1 MVALGGALGSVGR
14 YGVGL
19 ALTRYEAFPIGT
31 LLANILGSLL
41 IGVCAGMFEGD
52 QKGRPAALFLMVGFC
67 GGFTTFSAFSL
78 QTLDLMQQQAW
89 LKAGGNV
96 VLSVAGC
103 PFQSGATFAP
113 PAAPSTDQG
122 NQHQR
127 PCVSSM

>member
-1 MVALGGALGSVGR
+1 MIALGGALGSVGR

-19 ALTRYEAFPIGT
+19 ALTRYEVFPIAT

-52 QKGRPAALFLMVGFC
+52 QRRPAALFLMVGFC

-78 QTLDLMQQQAW
+78 QTLVLMQQQAW

-103 PFQSGATFAP
+103 LLGTWLGFLLGQAVKKSA
-113 PAAPSTDQG
+113 
-122 NQHQR
+122 
-127 PCVSSM
+127 